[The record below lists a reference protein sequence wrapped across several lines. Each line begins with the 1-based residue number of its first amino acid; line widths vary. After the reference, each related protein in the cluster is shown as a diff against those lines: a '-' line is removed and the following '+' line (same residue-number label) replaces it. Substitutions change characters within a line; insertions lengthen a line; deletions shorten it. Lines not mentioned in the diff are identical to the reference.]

1 MNKYTFAFLMIFL
14 FLVFSFLCSLGM
26 GRYEIGFTT
35 LMKFLVW
42 KFLHVGEVPPDTLLL
57 SNVIFDIRFPR
68 IAVVI
73 LVGAALSVSGG
84 AFQAMFVN
92 PLVSPGILGV
102 LAGASFGAAFGIIIS
117 DSWLGVQMFSFVFG
131 FIAVLF
137 ALGIAKI
144 YDKNVSTTIL
154 LVLGGVISSA
164 LFSALL
170 SIVKYTADPY
180 NKLPTIVYW
189 LMGSFTNIDMPT
201 FINVSLPLLVS
212 TFFLSAMGKYLNVLS
227 LGDDDAKALGI
238 NVRLVRNSA
247 ILLATLLGAL
257 SVVVAGMIGWVGLI
271 IPHVARFLIGA
282 DNRVLLPM
290 CALLGGI
297 FLLWVDTLCRTA
309 MNIEIP
315 IGIVTALIGIPI
327 FVLAL
332 KNAKKGFA

>member
-1 MNKYTFAFLMIFL
+1 MYKYSWIFL
-14 FLVFSFLCSLGM
+14 LSFIFLIVSFLFSLSM
-26 GRYEIGFTT
+26 GRYEIEVETIVK
-35 LMKFLVW
+35 LFLWQFFDIGSKPHDVM
-42 KFLHVGEVPPDTLLL
+42 LL

-102 LAGASFGAAFGIIIS
+102 LAGSSFGAALGIVVAK
-117 DSWLGVQMFSFVFG
+117 SWLGVQFFSFIFG

-137 ALGIAKI
+137 ALGVAKI

-180 NKLPTIVYW
+180 NKLPAIVYW
-189 LMGSFTNIDMPT
+189 LMGSFTNVDMAT
-201 FINVSLPLLVS
+201 FTSVVFPFLIS
-212 TFFLSAMGKYLNVLS
+212 TFLLSAMGKYLNVLS

-238 NVRLVRNSA
+238 NVKLIRNSA

-327 FVLAL
+327 FVFAL